1 MVREGTGWWTTVGQF
16 WRKCCLLL
24 RCSGDVEGGYG
35 VVDNGG
41 AVLEKMLLVAEMFR

>member
-1 MVREGTGWWTTVGQF
+1 VVN
-16 WRKCCLLL
+16 
-24 RCSGDVEGGYG
+24 VEGGYR